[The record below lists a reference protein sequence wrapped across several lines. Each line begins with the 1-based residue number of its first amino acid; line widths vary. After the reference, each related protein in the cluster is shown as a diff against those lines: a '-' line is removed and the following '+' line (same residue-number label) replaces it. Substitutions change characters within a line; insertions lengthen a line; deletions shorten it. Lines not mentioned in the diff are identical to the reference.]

1 MDQVRENGI
10 SADIVRRM
18 DADNIWVF
26 WEAQITFAEVGS
38 YTVNILA
45 TDVKGSL
52 SWKPNHSLRRAQRL
66 ACNPCLGGGTSLT
79 LTRMAVIPWQEDYL
93 LDKNQFGVILIV

>member
-52 SWKPNHSLRRAQRL
+52 SWKPNQIATTGATISL
-66 ACNPCLGGGTSLT
+66 
-79 LTRMAVIPWQEDYL
+79 
-93 LDKNQFGVILIV
+93 